1 MTHFE
6 TIVRGGNVV
15 TPDGLASADVAI
27 VNGTIVAVGP
37 ELEGGAKQ
45 TIDAHGLVV
54 LPGAIDVH
62 VHFNAP
68 GRDAWEGWPT
78 GSLAAATGGTTT
90 VVDMPLNANPPTLD
104 GLSFDAKLRAAESSS
119 FVDFAFWGGLTPNNL
134 GSMEELAERGVVGF
148 KAFMCDSGIEDFPAA
163 DDGTLFEGMRRAAA
177 LGLPIAVHAENEAL
191 TRSLAARARAGGMND
206 AHAYAASRPPI
217 AEIEAISRALLFAET
232 MGCALHVVHVSTASG
247 AALVASA
254 RARGID
260 VTAETCPHYLW
271 FAEEDLDELGAL
283 AKCAPPL
290 RGRSEVLGLRKA
302 VARGDLQIVAS
313 DHSPCPEPMKHD
325 ADFFQIWG
333 GIAGCQTLLM
343 AMLSASDDGGEL
355 PLSRIAELLGDA
367 PARRLRLPT
376 KGRIAP
382 GFDADLALVDFA
394 AAYTLEPSRLRYR
407 HSVSAFANR
416 TFRATVRR
424 TMLRGQTVVLDSEP
438 VASPRGTLL
447 RPVLRNAL

>member
-37 ELEGGAKQ
+37 EHRGRCEADDRRARAGTSCQ
-45 TIDAHGLVV
+45 EPSTSTSTSTT
-54 LPGAIDVH
+54 
-62 VHFNAP
+62 P
-68 GRDAWEGWPT
+68 GRDEWEGWPT

-119 FVDFAFWGGLTPNNL
+119 FVDFAFWGGSTPNNL

-163 DDGTLFEGMRRAAA
+163 DDGTLFEGHATRRGARA
-177 LGLPIAVHAENEAL
+177 PVAVHAENEAL

-206 AHAYAASRPPI
+206 AHAPMPPRGRRSRRSRRFHEHFFSPKQRAAR
-217 AEIEAISRALLFAET
+217 
-232 MGCALHVVHVSTASG
+232 STSSTSAQPRG
-247 AALVASA
+247 AALVAAA

-290 RGRSEVLGLRKA
+290 RGRSEVLRLRKA

-343 AMLSASDDGGEL
+343 AML
-355 PLSRIAELLGDA
+355 
-367 PARRLRLPT
+367 
-376 KGRIAP
+376 
-382 GFDADLALVDFA
+382 
-394 AAYTLEPSRLRYR
+394 Y
-407 HSVSAFANR
+407 
-416 TFRATVRR
+416 
-424 TMLRGQTVVLDSEP
+424 GQ
-438 VASPRGTLL
+438 
-447 RPVLRNAL
+447 